1 MKMIIAKL
9 RIAAIISL
17 LLFFIFMFAGASS
30 PYKFKFD
37 WAQNVLILI
46 SLVLFALIM
55 ILQVYR
61 FYISN
66 YLKDESET
74 EENQP
79 S

>member
-9 RIAAIISL
+9 RIAAIISFL
-17 LLFFIFMFAGASS
+17 LYFIFMFIGASGQS
-30 PYKFKFD
+30 KFQFN
-37 WAQNVLILI
+37 WVQNVLILI
-46 SLVLFALIM
+46 SLVLFAIIM

-61 FYISN
+61 FYISY
-66 YLKDESET
+66 YLKDEA

>member
-17 LLFFIFMFAGASS
+17 ILFFILMFAGASGT
-30 PYKFKFD
+30 YKFQFD
-37 WAQNVLILI
+37 RVQNVLILI
-46 SLVLFALIM
+46 SFVLFVLIM

-61 FYISN
+61 FYISY
-66 YLKDESET
+66 YLKDEA
-74 EENQP
+74 EENSP